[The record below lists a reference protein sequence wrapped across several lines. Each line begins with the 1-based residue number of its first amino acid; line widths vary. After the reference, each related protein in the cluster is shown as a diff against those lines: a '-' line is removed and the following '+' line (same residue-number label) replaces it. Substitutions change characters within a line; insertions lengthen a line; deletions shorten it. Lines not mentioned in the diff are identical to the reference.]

1 MRRSIVPVGAAAAA
15 VAVCG
20 ALVAVTGC
28 RDTGG
33 VREEG
38 TAAVASPAPPSP
50 SASPPAPDAHPLD
63 AGRSADPRG
72 VDAKATADVVR
83 LVKHDPKVAQDIRDS
98 LVACPA
104 PSADTATAGT
114 AAAGTATEGTATR
127 PKAPVE
133 PYPVDR
139 RSGRLTGGDGT
150 DLVVNVSTCADSVG
164 IGSYVYRRVGG
175 AYVNVFADEQ
185 PPVFA
190 EIGDGTLKVTH
201 QVYEP
206 QDAVSNPSGEDVTTY
221 RWNGSRFEEVS
232 FSHRDYETD
241 DGTGS
246 GSHG

>member
-1 MRRSIVPVGAAAAA
+1 MRRSVVPVGAAAAA

-28 RDTGG
+28 RDAGG

-38 TAAVASPAPPSP
+38 TAAVASAAPASP
-50 SASPPAPDAHPLD
+50 SASPPAPDAHPLGT
-63 AGRSADPRG
+63 GRSADPWAA
-72 VDAKATADVVR
+72 DAKAAADVVH
-83 LVKHDPKVAQDIRDS
+83 LVQRDPKVARDIRDS

-104 PSADTATAGT
+104 PSAGA
-114 AAAGTATEGTATR
+114 ATR
-127 PKAPVE
+127 PGASAD

-139 RSGRLTGGDGT
+139 RSGRLTGKGAT

-164 IGSYVYRRVGG
+164 IGSYVYRRVDGG
-175 AYVNVFADEQ
+175 YVNVFADEQ

-190 EIGDGTLKVTH
+190 EIDDGTLKVTH

-206 QDAVSNPSGEDVTTY
+206 QDTVSNPSGEDVTTY
-221 RWNGSRFEEVS
+221 RWNGTRFEEVS

>member
-1 MRRSIVPVGAAAAA
+1 MRRSVVPVGTAAAA

-20 ALVAVTGC
+20 ALVAVTSC
-28 RDTGG
+28 RDAGG

-38 TAAVASPAPPSP
+38 TAAVASPALPSP
-50 SASPPAPDAHPLD
+50 SVSAPVPDARTLD
-63 AGRSADPRG
+63 GGRSADPRA
-72 VDAKATADVVR
+72 VDAKAAADVVR
-83 LVKHDPKVAQDIRDS
+83 LVKHDPKVARDIRDS
-98 LVACPA
+98 LVACAA
-104 PSADTATAGT
+104 PSTGV
-114 AAAGTATEGTATR
+114 GTR
-127 PKAPVE
+127 PKTAE
-133 PYPVDR
+133 QPYPVDR

-164 IGSYVYRRVGG
+164 IGSYVYRRVDG

-246 GSHG
+246 GPHG

>member
-1 MRRSIVPVGAAAAA
+1 MRRSVVPVGAAAAA

-20 ALVAVTGC
+20 ALVAVTSC
-28 RDTGG
+28 RDAGG

-38 TAAVASPAPPSP
+38 TASVASPALPSP
-50 SASPPAPDAHPLD
+50 SVSPPAPDARTLD
-63 AGRSADPRG
+63 SGRSAGPR
-72 VDAKATADVVR
+72 AKDTMGAGDVMR

-98 LVACPA
+98 LVACAA
-104 PSADTATAGT
+104 PSAATGD
-114 AAAGTATEGTATR
+114 R
-127 PKAPVE
+127 PKAAQE
-133 PYPVDR
+133 TYPVDR
-139 RSGRLTGGDGT
+139 RSGRLTGDDGT
-150 DLVVNVSTCADSVG
+150 DLVVNVSTCADNVG

-221 RWNGSRFEEVS
+221 QWNGSRFEEVA
-232 FSHRDYETD
+232 FSHRDYTAD
-241 DGTGS
+241 DETGS
-246 GSHG
+246 GPHD

>member
-1 MRRSIVPVGAAAAA
+1 MRRSVVPVGAAAAA

-28 RDTGG
+28 RDAGG

-38 TAAVASPAPPSP
+38 TAAVASPAPASP
-50 SASPPAPDAHPLD
+50 SASPPAPDAHPLGS
-63 AGRSADPRG
+63 GRSADPRTT
-72 VDAKATADVVR
+72 DAKAAADVVH
-83 LVKHDPKVAQDIRDS
+83 LVKRDPKVARDIRDS
-98 LVACPA
+98 LVACPT
-104 PSADTATAGT
+104 PSAGV
-114 AAAGTATEGTATR
+114 AAR
-127 PKAPVE
+127 PSAPVD

-139 RSGRLTGGDGT
+139 RSGRLTGKDAT

-164 IGSYVYRRVGG
+164 IGSYVYRRVDGG
-175 AYVNVFADEQ
+175 YVNVFADEQ

-221 RWNGSRFEEVS
+221 RWNGNRFEEVS